1 MALSPH
7 LTSMSAMSQDKLA
20 ELIIKSYVI
29 SDYVFQ
35 MLSETEESILCD
47 CQRMAAAPNRAKGLS
62 CKTTDCSSPVGPI
75 SQQLTLADRPNYPTA
90 MAVIILEDPHRK
102 HSVCVCAR
110 QNKDIFPSRCAHEHG
125 GNPQTKSKPKRLF
138 VRSKEASVAIV
149 KQPILTMATPR
160 SYGSFFFFWTQ
171 LPTGHKQHQSACSCC
186 AAKIKHFTLPKRYR
200 LCD

>member
-7 LTSMSAMSQDKLA
+7 HTSMSAMSQDKLA

-62 CKTTDCSSPVGPI
+62 CKTTDCSSPVGSI

-102 HSVCVCAR
+102 HSVCVCLAEQR
-110 QNKDIFPSRCAHEHG
+110 HLTFKWLKALRLRKLKGRHIH
-125 GNPQTKSKPKRLF
+125 LF
-138 VRSKEASVAIV
+138 VVRHVAACIAVAHSWGVRFLSQLFLHAVHMSTGEILKLKSDQSVY
-149 KQPILTMATPR
+149 LLGPR
-160 SYGSFFFFWTQ
+160 K
-171 LPTGHKQHQSACSCC
+171 L
-186 AAKIKHFTLPKRYR
+186 R
-200 LCD
+200 